1 MVKLNPQVKAKGG
14 WRSLL
19 LSALLCCGLRV
30 QAEEIR
36 IAINDVDNSPYMV
49 GSGSTL
55 SSPPGIAVELAN
67 AVAAD
72 IGVSLTW
79 QRLPSKRLL
88 LDLKEGRIDAILM
101 LSYNE
106 ERAKDYAYPLNK
118 AGQVDDNRRIGYLSY
133 ALYRQRGSTVQWD
146 GKQFVNLTGTV
157 GANTGYS
164 VVEQLKQL
172 GATVD
177 EAKETTQN
185 FGKLALGR
193 VQLVAAQEV
202 MGDYLLAERRFPSV
216 EKIPV
221 LLSGKSYFTV
231 FSKSFAAKKPELVE
245 RFWLRLS
252 GVRDTKT
259 RALLPTYLD

>member
-1 MVKLNPQVKAKGG
+1 MVKLNQQVKTKAR
-14 WRSLL
+14 RSYLL
-19 LSALLCCGLRV
+19 LLVLLFSSLHIH
-30 QAEEIR
+30 AEEIR

-49 GSGSTL
+49 GSGSAL

-67 AVAAD
+67 TVAAD
-72 IGVSLTW
+72 IGVTLSW

-101 LSYNE
+101 LSYSE
-106 ERAKDYAYPLNK
+106 ERARDYAYPLNK
-118 AGQVDDNRRIGYLSY
+118 AGQLDDSRRIGYLSY
-133 ALYRQRGSTVQWD
+133 ALYRQKGSAVQWD
-146 GKQFVNLTGTV
+146 GKQFLNLTGPV

-164 VVEQLKQL
+164 VVDMLKQL

-202 MGDYLLAERRFPSV
+202 MGDYLLSERRFPSA
-216 EKIPV
+216 EKLPV

-231 FSKSFAAKKPELVE
+231 FSKAFAARKPELME
-245 RFWLRLS
+245 RFWQRLS
-252 GVRDTKT
+252 GIRDAKT
-259 RALLPTYLD
+259 RTLLPAYLD